1 MEPTGIGEYLRVM
14 PDETSPPSEIVP
26 TPSTS
31 LTFDVEVGAQRL
43 GVTTGWYLT
52 QLRAR
57 KLPGHKLGNR
67 WRLTDDDVQK
77 ALELTAVHANPSHAD
92 PAGLTPTS
100 RRRLNRG
107 TR

>member
-1 MEPTGIGEYLRVM
+1 MT
-14 PDETSPPSEIVP
+14 
-26 TPSTS
+26 TS

-43 GVTTGWYLT
+43 GVTKGWYMN

-77 ALELTAVHANPSHAD
+77 ALELTATKAHPTHTD
-92 PAGLTPTS
+92 PAGLTPGS
-100 RRRLNRG
+100 RRRINRG

>member
-1 MEPTGIGEYLRVM
+1 MTA
-14 PDETSPPSEIVP
+14 
-26 TPSTS
+26 S

-67 WRLTDDDVQK
+67 WRLTEEDVQK
-77 ALELTAVHANPSHAD
+77 ALELTAIPAHPTHTD

-100 RRRLNRG
+100 RRRINRR

>member
-1 MEPTGIGEYLRVM
+1 MTEEEPTA
-14 PDETSPPSEIVP
+14 SEAGP
-26 TPSTS
+26 TPPAA

-67 WRLTDDDVQK
+67 WRLTEEDVQK
-77 ALELTAVHANPSHAD
+77 ALELTYRPARVVPPD

-107 TR
+107 QR